1 MDEEHVGEPLIIKPE
16 HPDRKRVREALAGGG
31 AIRRQT
37 EELMAGLAPV
47 IEMAREMQQVNQTAA
62 EKHLAIQERV
72 AVALEAIAGE
82 LREAREHPKFVATGM
97 MVVKEGSPEHIQ
109 AALATGAIPR
119 GPRG

>member
-1 MDEEHVGEPLIIKPE
+1 MDEEHVGEPLIIRPE
-16 HPDRKRVREALAGGG
+16 HPDREQVRRALTGGPDAVAEG
-31 AIRRQT
+31 WQRALEPYMAKIR
-37 EELMAGLAPV
+37 A
-47 IEMAREMQQVNQTAA
+47 QQLEDLQVDR
-62 EKHLAIQERV
+62 AIQERI